1 MMNSK
6 RQRHLRPINLRVL
19 PVLTAA
25 ALAGCY
31 SHDPLPSAVL
41 KEKYSQIERNEHFCL
56 PDGCNL
62 LTVEMAQEIA
72 RKNNPGYEATRHSMA
87 AAEARFHQS
96 LSAYL
101 PTVTANYS
109 AYEYK
114 DTPSDQGGLGTDS
127 RRYTKKQDMLTAR
140 WLIFDGLI
148 RTMDM
153 LAAKHEKSE
162 AEELN
167 KDALRLLMKS
177 VGIAYNNAILAKEK
191 MRIAKADEVFNRQ
204 LFEDTKLKYEAGTA
218 SLSDKLNFEVRM
230 NSASSELLAE
240 EFDFF
245 LSRSIL
251 SELMGFSTGFIP
263 EHVFPE
269 FDKSTDIHVAD
280 TEVLLDTAIMNRQDL
295 KAYKHALESA
305 KYEVWARWGAF
316 LPTINAEAN
325 FGHDRKDWDSSGRG
339 HFSPRAQNQSFNY
352 GVEAEWV
359 IFNGGKRWF
368 QLREAQ
374 AKVAQNDKKLHEK
387 WISVVAEVRQARAD
401 VIRRIRQAEI
411 FGKNLELVK
420 KTRELVEEE
429 FKAGACSITRLN
441 EAQRDLVAAD
451 TNFSTSVINARNA
464 MLSLDAAIGKTD

>member
-1 MMNSK
+1 ME
-6 RQRHLRPINLRVL
+6 
-19 PVLTAA
+19 
-25 ALAGCY
+25 
-31 SHDPLPSAVL
+31 

-56 PDGCNL
+56 PDACNL
-62 LTVEMAQEIA
+62 LTIEMAQEIA
-72 RKNNPGYEATRHSMA
+72 RKNNPDYEATRHSMA

-101 PTVTANYS
+101 PTVTATYN

-114 DTPSDQGGLGTDS
+114 DTPMDQGGLGTDS
-127 RRYTKKQDMLTAR
+127 RRYTKKQDTLTVR
-140 WLIFDGLI
+140 WLIFDGLV

-153 LAAKHEKSE
+153 LAAKHEKSKE
-162 AEELN
+162 EELN

-191 MRIAKADEVFNRQ
+191 MRIAKADEIFNRQ
-204 LFEDTKLKYEAGTA
+204 LFDDTKLKREAGA
-218 SLSDKLNFEVRM
+218 SSLSDLLNFEVRM

-263 EHVFPE
+263 EHVFPK
-269 FDKSTDIHVAD
+269 FDKSTEMQIVDV
-280 TEVLLDTAIMNRQDL
+280 EVLLDTAIVNRQDL
-295 KAYKHALESA
+295 KAYKHALESV
-305 KYEVWARWGAF
+305 KYKVWARWGAF

-387 WISVVAEVRQARAD
+387 WISVVAEVRQSHAD
-401 VIRRIRQAEI
+401 LIRRIRQAEI
-411 FGKNLELVK
+411 FEKNLELVK
-420 KTRELVEEE
+420 KTRDLVEEE

-441 EAQRDLVAAD
+441 EAQRDLVVAD

-464 MLSLDAAIGKTD
+464 MLSLKAATGKTD